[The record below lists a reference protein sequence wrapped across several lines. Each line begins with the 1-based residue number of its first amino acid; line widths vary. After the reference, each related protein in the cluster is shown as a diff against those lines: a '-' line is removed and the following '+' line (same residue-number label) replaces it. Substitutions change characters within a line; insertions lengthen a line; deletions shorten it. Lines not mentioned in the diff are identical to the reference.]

1 MKKILFFVILLFAG
15 EVRSEETYLNCK
27 WDYGRVVKENG
38 VVLNKIIKKGD
49 LGTNDFIVTIDFKNK
64 KIIKSRLGSNHKVH
78 NWGEKYID
86 WHIELKQEKVS
97 YIYSLD
103 RISGSLEEIYVD
115 TDNKDQIKNVYICD
129 KTQKKF

>member
-38 VVLNKIIKKGD
+38 VVLDKVMKKGEPS
-49 LGTNDFIVTIDFKNK
+49 TNDQFVTIDFRNK
-64 KIIKSRLGSNHKVH
+64 KIIDSPGGREIKIDSWS
-78 NWGEKYID
+78 EKYIS
-86 WHIELKQEKVS
+86 WHIEHKRDKVS
-97 YIYSLD
+97 FIYHLD
-103 RISGSLEEIYVD
+103 RVSGKLEEIYID
-115 TDNKDQIKNVYICD
+115 DIHKDQIKTFYICD

>member
-27 WDYGRVVKENG
+27 WDYSRVVKENG

-103 RISGSLEEIYVD
+103 RISGSLS
-115 TDNKDQIKNVYICD
+115 
-129 KTQKKF
+129 